1 MDASRNSGNGRGRR
15 LLMHEVSE
23 GIKRYILDNGLRPGD
38 LLPTENELCE
48 ALDASRSSVREAV
61 KTLDVLDI
69 VEVRRGHGTY
79 VGRLGLSALVES
91 LTFRGLLDRDDDM
104 QLMLE
109 LADMREL
116 FERGMADRI
125 VAALDAAEVET
136 LDTLVD
142 DMEASGSGDGTGFV
156 EADRAFH
163 ALLVA
168 PLGNELIG
176 QLSAAF
182 WDVYIIVAPHL
193 NGISRADEVETVHH
207 HRRIVEAARARDAA
221 AFAAAV
227 SDHYAPV
234 RRRIADARSAG
245 PQDDGAGAEAGPD
258 AGTGAAAGA
267 GTRAG
272 KRGKGGDGGRS
283 AGRETAVIAPRR
295 VGRRLDAAGDSA

>member
-1 MDASRNSGNGRGRR
+1 MDASRNSSKGRGSR

-125 VAALDAAEVET
+125 VAALGAGDVAALDALVNDM
-136 LDTLVD
+136 DT
-142 DMEASGSGDGTGFV
+142 SGSGDGTGFV

-182 WDVYIIVAPHL
+182 WDVYIVVAPHL
-193 NGISRADEVETVHH
+193 NGITRADEVETVHH
-207 HRRIVEAARARDAA
+207 HRRIVDAARSRDVA

-234 RRRIADARSAG
+234 RRRIAEARTAG
-245 PQDDGAGAEAGPD
+245 PAGAEAG
-258 AGTGAAAGA
+258 AGTGGGSRHGA
-267 GTRAG
+267 REGT
-272 KRGKGGDGGRS
+272 
-283 AGRETAVIAPRR
+283 VIAPRR
-295 VGRRLDAAGDSA
+295 IRHRLDADGDSA

>member
-1 MDASRNSGNGRGRR
+1 MDGTRGAGNGRGRR

-38 LLPTENELCE
+38 VLPTENELCE

-91 LTFRGLLDRDDDM
+91 LTFRGMLDRDDDM

-109 LADMREL
+109 LADIREL

-125 VAALDAAEVET
+125 VAALDSADLDALAA
-136 LDTLVD
+136 LVD
-142 DMEASGSGDGTGFV
+142 DMKASGGGDGTGFV

-182 WDVYIIVAPHL
+182 WDVYIVVAPL
-193 NGISRADEVETVHH
+193 LTGISRAEEVETVHH
-207 HRRIVEAARARDAA
+207 HHRIVEAARDRDVA

-234 RRRIADARSAG
+234 RRRIAEARATT
-245 PQDDGAGAEAGPD
+245 EAKP
-258 AGTGAAAGA
+258 GTPE
-267 GTRAG
+267 R
-272 KRGKGGDGGRS
+272 
-283 AGRETAVIAPRR
+283 AVIAPRR
-295 VGRRLDAAGDSA
+295 LRGRVDAAGDSVQ